1 MQIQVEKIRQ
11 YPCAE
16 FINKFLTQSIEIMQ
30 KIYRQKE
37 YDVFVGG
44 DIVCR

>member
-1 MQIQVEKIRQ
+1 MKNCQCMT
-11 YPCAE
+11 YHPAD
-16 FINKFLTQSIEIMQ
+16 FIGASLTLSIEIMQ

-37 YDVFVGG
+37 YDVFTGG